1 MLKNIWRYSVNE
13 GDAGGI
19 VIAENKNEAYRKIFN
34 KYKDFN
40 GNEKAEITVWKATD
54 DDYYDKDYEDVLECY
69 GL

>member
-19 VIAENKNEAYRKIFN
+19 VIAENKDEAYRKIFN
-34 KYKDFN
+34 KYKAFN
-40 GNEKAEITVWKATD
+40 ESGEVEIIVWKAED
-54 DDYYDKDYEDVLECY
+54 DDYYDKNYEDVLECY

>member
-19 VIAENKNEAYRKIFN
+19 VIAENKDEAYEKVFN
-34 KYKDFN
+34 KYKNFN
-40 GNEKAEITVWKATD
+40 RNEKAEIIIWKAKD
-54 DDYYDKDYEDVLECY
+54 DDYYDKDYEDVLERY

>member
-19 VIAENKNEAYRKIFN
+19 VIAENKDEAYEKVFN
-34 KYKDFN
+34 KYKNFN
-40 GNEKAEITVWKATD
+40 GNEKAEIIIWKAKD